1 MSAQIESHQG
11 DRKMTKSKSNQK
23 GLYVAAVALILIFQ
37 QFASKVGNLVA
48 GCFDYKAIDEY
59 GIFAHVSVH
68 HIVQLLIALLAI
80 SILAKK
86 LKIDFGFGLG
96 NKKTGTKYVLWFTA
110 AVFGFTAITYA
121 VRYFGNQIIQ
131 YDYPLN
137 AKNVL
142 GTLGFQLLLSGPSE
156 EVLFRA
162 LPIGVLAFL
171 NESNK
176 ERRFTKL
183 NISLEVIIAAVLF
196 SIAHIKW
203 TVSPFSIS
211 MNILQ
216 LIYCFVLGIADG
228 KAYQESGS
236 VIYPMMMH
244 SISNVITVGLRY
256 ILTIIV

>member
-1 MSAQIESHQG
+1 M
-11 DRKMTKSKSNQK
+11 
-23 GLYVAAVALILIFQ
+23 
-37 QFASKVGNLVA
+37 
-48 GCFDYKAIDEY
+48 
-59 GIFAHVSVH
+59 
-68 HIVQLLIALLAI
+68 
-80 SILAKK
+80 
-86 LKIDFGFGLG
+86 
-96 NKKTGTKYVLWFTA
+96 
-110 AVFGFTAITYA
+110 FGFTAITYA

-244 SISNVITVGLRY
+244 SISNVITVGLGY